1 MKKFAFGKVFFCI
14 FAALKPI
21 AMEDDITKPITDAF
35 YMKLASTSL
44 KFKRYL
50 YDKINWETRL
60 IGIKGARGVG
70 KTTLLLQR
78 IKEYFP
84 KKGEALYVSLD
95 NLWFK
100 THTLEELVAYQYAH
114 GMTHLFLDEVHKYPD
129 WSISIKNLYDT
140 YNDLYIVYTGSSML
154 EIDYSKVDL
163 SRRQTLYTLHGLSLR
178 EYMAFEGALTT
189 EPIALQD
196 LLERHIDIAF
206 DLFQKTK
213 VLKHFSRYLES
224 GYYPF
229 YKDAKKDYLL
239 QLAEVANLVIDTDL
253 PAVEEVTYSTVK
265 KTKVLLMLIA
275 QNLPL
280 MPNINKLTVQLDT
293 SRDLCLKMLYA
304 LDRAELTLLLTEN
317 VKDYKHIITPE
328 KIYLNNTN
336 LMRAL
341 AIKSEIGTVRETFF
355 ANQTSAVATLTMPKK
370 GDFLLDGT
378 HLFEVGGKNK
388 SFDQIK
394 DIPNSYLA
402 IDETE
407 VGYGNRIPLW
417 MFGFLY

>member
-1 MKKFAFGKVFFCI
+1 
-14 FAALKPI
+14 
-21 AMEDDITKPITDAF
+21 MEDDIVKPITDAF
-35 YMKLASTSL
+35 YMKLSATNL

-70 KTTLLLQR
+70 KTTILLQR

-84 KKGEALYVSLD
+84 KKGEVLYVSLD

-100 THTLEELVAYQYAH
+100 THTLEELVAYEYAH
-114 GMTHLFLDEVHKYPD
+114 GVTHLFLDEVHKYPD

-178 EYMAFEGALTT
+178 EYMEFEGVMTT
-189 EPIALQD
+189 EPIALDD
-196 LLERHIDIAF
+196 LLKRHIDIAF

-213 VLKHFSRYLES
+213 VLKHFSNYLES

-304 LDRAELTLLLTEN
+304 LDRAKLIQLLTEN

-370 GDFLLDGT
+370 GDFLINST
-378 HLFEVGGKNK
+378 SLFEVGGQGKKFN
-388 SFDQIK
+388 QIK
-394 DIPNSYLA
+394 DIPNSFLA
-402 IDETE
+402 VDDTE
-407 VGYGNRIPLW
+407 VGFGNRIPLW

>member
-1 MKKFAFGKVFFCI
+1 
-14 FAALKPI
+14 
-21 AMEDDITKPITDAF
+21 MEDDIVKPITDAF
-35 YMKLASTSL
+35 YMKLSTTNL

-70 KTTLLLQR
+70 KTTILLQR

-100 THTLEELVAYQYAH
+100 THTLEELVAYEYAH
-114 GMTHLFLDEVHKYPD
+114 GVTHLFLDEVHKYPD

-154 EIDYSKVDL
+154 EIDHSKVDL

-178 EYMAFEGALTT
+178 EYMEFEGVMTS
-189 EPIALQD
+189 EPIALDD
-196 LLERHIDIAF
+196 LLKHHIDIAF

-213 VLKHFSRYLES
+213 VLKYFSNYLEN

-304 LDRAELTLLLTEN
+304 LDRAKLIQLLTEN
-317 VKDYKHIITPE
+317 VKDYKHIITPK

-370 GDFLLDGT
+370 GDFLINST
-378 HLFEVGGKNK
+378 ILFEVGGQGKK
-388 SFDQIK
+388 FDQIK
-394 DIPNSYLA
+394 DIPNSFLA
-402 IDETE
+402 VDDTE
-407 VGYGNRIPLW
+407 VGFGNRIPLW

>member
-1 MKKFAFGKVFFCI
+1 
-14 FAALKPI
+14 
-21 AMEDDITKPITDAF
+21 MEDDIVKPITDAF
-35 YMKLASTSL
+35 YMKLSATNL

-70 KTTLLLQR
+70 KTTILLQR
-78 IKEYFP
+78 IKEFFP

-100 THTLEELVAYQYAH
+100 THTLEELVAYEYAH
-114 GMTHLFLDEVHKYPD
+114 GVTHLFLDEVHKYPD

-178 EYMAFEGALTT
+178 EYMEFEGVMTT
-189 EPIALQD
+189 EPIALDD
-196 LLERHIDIAF
+196 LLKHHIDIAF

-213 VLKHFSRYLES
+213 VLKHFSNYLEN

-304 LDRAELTLLLTEN
+304 LDRAELVQLLTEN

-341 AIKSEIGTVRETFF
+341 AVKSEIGTVRETFF

-370 GDFLLDGT
+370 GDFLINGMS
-378 HLFEVGGKNK
+378 LFEVGGQGKK
-388 SFDQIK
+388 SDQIK

-402 IDETE
+402 IDDTE

>member
-1 MKKFAFGKVFFCI
+1 
-14 FAALKPI
+14 
-21 AMEDDITKPITDAF
+21 MEDEIVKPITDA
-35 YMKLASTSL
+35 YLMRLSATDL

-70 KTTLLLQR
+70 KTTLMLQH
-78 IKEYFP
+78 IKEHFP
-84 KKGEALYVSLD
+84 KKSEALYVSLD

-100 THTLEELVAYQYAH
+100 THTLEELVAYEYAH
-114 GMTHLFLDEVHKYPD
+114 GV
-129 WSISIKNLYDT
+129 
-140 YNDLYIVYTGSSML
+140 TGSSML
-154 EIDYSKVDL
+154 EIDHSKVDL
-163 SRRQTLYTLHGLSLR
+163 SRRQTLYTLRGLSLR
-178 EYMAFEGALTT
+178 EYMAFEGAMTA
-189 EPIALQD
+189 EPIALND
-196 LLERHIDIAF
+196 LLERHIEIAY
-206 DLFQKTK
+206 DLFQKAK
-213 VLKHFSRYLES
+213 VLKYFSAYLEN

-229 YKDAKKDYLL
+229 YKDAKKDYLI

-253 PAVEEVTYSTVK
+253 PAVEEVTYSTVR
-265 KTKVLLMLIA
+265 KTKTLLMLIA

-280 MPNINKLTVQLDT
+280 MPNVNKLTVQLDT
-293 SRDLCLKMLYA
+293 SRELCLKMLYA
-304 LDRAELTLLLTEN
+304 LDRAELIQLLTEK

-341 AIKSEIGTVRETFF
+341 APRSEIGTVRETFF

-370 GDFLLDGT
+370 GDFLLNGT
-378 HLFEVGGKNK
+378 SLFEVGGQGKK
-388 SFDQIK
+388 FDQIK

-407 VGYGNRIPLW
+407 IGYGNKIPLW

>member
-1 MKKFAFGKVFFCI
+1 MCI
-14 FAALKPI
+14 FAASKRRI
-21 AMEDDITKPITDAF
+21 MEEDFAKTITDA
-35 YMKLASTSL
+35 YYQRLSSTSL

-50 YDKINWETRL
+50 YNKINWETRL
-60 IGIKGARGVG
+60 IGIKGSRGVG
-70 KTTLLLQR
+70 KTTLMLQH
-78 IKEYFP
+78 IKEHFP
-84 KKGEALYVSLD
+84 KKSEALYVSLD

-100 THTLEELVAYQYAH
+100 THTLEELAAYEHAH
-114 GMTHLFLDEVHKYPD
+114 GVTYLFLDEVHKYPD

-140 YNDLYIVYTGSSML
+140 YTDLYIVYTGSSML
-154 EIDYSKVDL
+154 EIDHSRVDL

-178 EYMAFEGALTT
+178 EYMEFEGVLTT
-189 EPIALQD
+189 EPIALND

-213 VLKHFSRYLES
+213 VLKHFADYLER

-253 PAVEEVTYSTVK
+253 PAVEEVTYSTVR
-265 KTKVLLMLIA
+265 KTKTLLMLIA

-293 SRDLCLKMLYA
+293 SRELCLKMLYA
-304 LDRAELTLLLTEN
+304 LDRAELIHLLTEN
-317 VKDYKHIITPE
+317 VKDYKHLITPE

-341 AIKSEIGTVRETFF
+341 AIKSEVGTVRETFF
-355 ANQTSAVATLTMPKK
+355 ANQTSAVTSLTMPKK

-378 HLFEVGGKNK
+378 KLFEVGGQGKKFN
-388 SFDQIK
+388 QVK

-407 VGYGNRIPLW
+407 VGYGNKIPLW

>member
-1 MKKFAFGKVFFCI
+1 
-14 FAALKPI
+14 
-21 AMEDDITKPITDAF
+21 
-35 YMKLASTSL
+35 MKLSATNL

-70 KTTLLLQR
+70 KTTILLQR

-84 KKGEALYVSLD
+84 KKGEVLYVSLD

-100 THTLEELVAYQYAH
+100 THTLEELVAYEYAH
-114 GMTHLFLDEVHKYPD
+114 GVTHLFLDEVHKYPD

-178 EYMAFEGALTT
+178 EYMEFEGVMTT
-189 EPIALQD
+189 EPIALDD
-196 LLERHIDIAF
+196 LLKRHIDIAF

-213 VLKHFSRYLES
+213 VLKHFSNYLES

-304 LDRAELTLLLTEN
+304 LDRAKLIQLLTEN
-317 VKDYKHIITPE
+317 VKDYKHIITPK

-370 GDFLLDGT
+370 GDFLINST
-378 HLFEVGGKNK
+378 SLFEVGGQGKK
-388 SFDQIK
+388 FDQIK
-394 DIPNSYLA
+394 DIPNSFLA
-402 IDETE
+402 VDDTE
-407 VGYGNRIPLW
+407 VGFGNRIPLW

>member
-1 MKKFAFGKVFFCI
+1 
-14 FAALKPI
+14 
-21 AMEDDITKPITDAF
+21 MEDDIVKPITDAF
-35 YMKLASTSL
+35 YMKLSATNL

-70 KTTLLLQR
+70 KTTILLQR

-100 THTLEELVAYQYAH
+100 THTLEELVAYEYAH
-114 GMTHLFLDEVHKYPD
+114 GITHLFLDEVHKYPD

-154 EIDYSKVDL
+154 EIDYSKVYL

-178 EYMAFEGALTT
+178 EYMEFEGVMTT
-189 EPIALQD
+189 EPIALDD
-196 LLERHIDIAF
+196 LLKHHIDIAF

-213 VLKHFSRYLES
+213 VLKYFSNYLEN

-304 LDRAELTLLLTEN
+304 LDRAELIQLLTEN
-317 VKDYKHIITPE
+317 IKDYKHIITPE

-341 AIKSEIGTVRETFF
+341 AVKSEIGTVRETFF

-370 GDFLLDGT
+370 GDFLINGT
-378 HLFEVGGKNK
+378 SLFEVGGQGKK
-388 SFDQIK
+388 FDQIK

-402 IDETE
+402 VDDTE
-407 VGYGNRIPLW
+407 VGFGNRIPLW

>member
-1 MKKFAFGKVFFCI
+1 
-14 FAALKPI
+14 
-21 AMEDDITKPITDAF
+21 MEDDIVKPITDAF
-35 YMKLASTSL
+35 YMKLSATSL

-70 KTTLLLQR
+70 KTTILLQR

-100 THTLEELVAYQYAH
+100 THTLEELVAYEYAH
-114 GMTHLFLDEVHKYPD
+114 GVTRLFLDEVHKYPD
-129 WSISIKNLYDT
+129 WSITIKNLYDT

-154 EIDYSKVDL
+154 EIDHSKVDL

-178 EYMAFEGALTT
+178 EYMEFEGVLTT
-189 EPIALQD
+189 DPIALDD
-196 LLERHIDIAF
+196 LLKYHIDIAF

-213 VLKHFSRYLES
+213 VLKQFSNYLES

-265 KTKVLLMLIA
+265 KTKVLLIPHTILKA
-275 QNLPL
+275 RTKAKSKRN
-280 MPNINKLTVQLDT
+280 NYTKSNKLTVQLDT

-317 VKDYKHIITPE
+317 VKDYKHMIAPE

-336 LMRAL
+336 IMRAL
-341 AIKSEIGTVRETFF
+341 AVKSEIGTVRETFF
-355 ANQTSAVATLTMPKK
+355 ANQTSAVANLTMPKK

-378 HLFEVGGKNK
+378 NLFEVGGQGKK
-388 SFDQIK
+388 FDQIK

-402 IDETE
+402 VDDTE
-407 VGYGNRIPLW
+407 VGFGNRIPLW

>member
-1 MKKFAFGKVFFCI
+1 
-14 FAALKPI
+14 
-21 AMEDDITKPITDAF
+21 MEDDFAKTITDA
-35 YMKLASTSL
+35 YYQRLSSTNL

-60 IGIKGARGVG
+60 IGIKGSRGVG
-70 KTTLLLQR
+70 KTTLMLQH
-78 IKEYFP
+78 IKEHFP
-84 KKGEALYVSLD
+84 KKSEALYVSLD

-100 THTLEELVAYQYAH
+100 THTLEDLVAYEHAH
-114 GMTHLFLDEVHKYPD
+114 GVTHLFLDEVHKYPD

-140 YNDLYIVYTGSSML
+140 YTDLYIVYTGSSML
-154 EIDYSKVDL
+154 EIDHSRVDL

-178 EYMAFEGALTT
+178 EYMEFEGVLTT
-189 EPIALQD
+189 EPFALND
-196 LLERHIDIAF
+196 LLERHVDIAF
-206 DLFQKTK
+206 DLFQKAK
-213 VLKHFSRYLES
+213 VLKHFADYLER

-253 PAVEEVTYSTVK
+253 PAVEDVTYSTVR
-265 KTKVLLMLIA
+265 KTKTLLMLIA

-293 SRDLCLKMLYA
+293 SRELCLKMLYA
-304 LDRAELTLLLTEN
+304 LDRAELIQLLTEN
-317 VKDYKHIITPE
+317 VKDYKHLITPE

-378 HLFEVGGKNK
+378 TLFEVGGQGKK
-388 SFDQIK
+388 FDQIK

-407 VGYGNRIPLW
+407 IGYGNKIPLW

>member
-1 MKKFAFGKVFFCI
+1 
-14 FAALKPI
+14 
-21 AMEDDITKPITDAF
+21 MEDDIVKPITDAF
-35 YMKLASTSL
+35 YMKLSTTNL

-70 KTTLLLQR
+70 KTTILLQR

-84 KKGEALYVSLD
+84 KKGEVLYVSLD

-100 THTLEELVAYQYAH
+100 THTLEELVAYEYAH
-114 GMTHLFLDEVHKYPD
+114 GVTHLFLDEVHKYPD

-154 EIDYSKVDL
+154 EIDYSTVDL

-178 EYMAFEGALTT
+178 EYMEFEGVMTT
-189 EPIALQD
+189 EPIALDD
-196 LLERHIDIAF
+196 LLKRHIDIAF

-213 VLKHFSRYLES
+213 VLKHFSNYLES

-304 LDRAELTLLLTEN
+304 LDRAELIQLLTEN

-370 GDFLLDGT
+370 GDFLINST
-378 HLFEVGGKNK
+378 SLFEVGGQGKK
-388 SFDQIK
+388 FDQIK
-394 DIPNSYLA
+394 DIPNSFLA
-402 IDETE
+402 VDDTE
-407 VGYGNRIPLW
+407 VGFGNRIPLW

>member
-1 MKKFAFGKVFFCI
+1 
-14 FAALKPI
+14 
-21 AMEDDITKPITDAF
+21 MEDDIVKPITDAF
-35 YMKLASTSL
+35 YMKLSATNL

-70 KTTLLLQR
+70 KTTILLQR

-84 KKGEALYVSLD
+84 KKGEVLYVSLD

-100 THTLEELVAYQYAH
+100 THTLEELVAYEYAH
-114 GMTHLFLDEVHKYPD
+114 GVTHLFLDEVHKYPD

-178 EYMAFEGALTT
+178 EYMEFEGVMTT
-189 EPIALQD
+189 EPIALDD
-196 LLERHIDIAF
+196 LLKRHIDIAF

-213 VLKHFSRYLES
+213 VLKHFSNYLES

-304 LDRAELTLLLTEN
+304 LDRAKLIQLLTEN
-317 VKDYKHIITPE
+317 VKDYKHIITPK

-370 GDFLLDGT
+370 GDFLINST
-378 HLFEVGGKNK
+378 SLFEIGGQGKK
-388 SFDQIK
+388 FDQIK
-394 DIPNSYLA
+394 DIPNSFLA
-402 IDETE
+402 VDDTE
-407 VGYGNRIPLW
+407 VGFGNRIPLW

>member
-1 MKKFAFGKVFFCI
+1 
-14 FAALKPI
+14 
-21 AMEDDITKPITDAF
+21 MEDDFLKPITDA
-35 YMKLASTSL
+35 YRMKLSTTDL

-60 IGIKGARGVG
+60 IGIKGSRGVG
-70 KTTLLLQR
+70 KTTLMLQH
-78 IKEYFP
+78 IKEHFP
-84 KKGEALYVSLD
+84 KKSEALYVSLD

-100 THTLEELVAYQYAH
+100 THTLEELVAYEYAH
-114 GMTHLFLDEVHKYPD
+114 GVTHLFLDEVHKYPD

-140 YNDLYIVYTGSSML
+140 YTDLYIVYTGSSML
-154 EIDYSKVDL
+154 EIDNSKVDL

-178 EYMAFEGALTT
+178 EYMEFEGALTT
-189 EPIALQD
+189 EPIALDD
-196 LLERHIDIAF
+196 LLEHHEEIAF

-213 VLKHFSRYLES
+213 VLKHFSAYLEN

-253 PAVEEVTYSTVK
+253 PAVEDVTYNTVR
-265 KTKVLLMLIA
+265 KTKTLLMLIA

-293 SRDLCLKMLYA
+293 SRELCLKMLYA

-317 VKDYKHIITPE
+317 IKDYKHLITPE

-378 HLFEVGGKNK
+378 TLFEVGGQGKK
-388 SFDQIK
+388 FDQIK

-407 VGYGNRIPLW
+407 VGYGNKIPLW

>member
-1 MKKFAFGKVFFCI
+1 
-14 FAALKPI
+14 
-21 AMEDDITKPITDAF
+21 MEDDIVKPITDAF
-35 YMKLASTSL
+35 YMKLSTTNL

-70 KTTLLLQR
+70 KTTILLQR

-100 THTLEELVAYQYAH
+100 THTLEELVAYEYAH
-114 GMTHLFLDEVHKYPD
+114 GVTHLFLDEVHKYPD

-178 EYMAFEGALTT
+178 EYMEFEGVMTT
-189 EPIALQD
+189 EPIALDD
-196 LLERHIDIAF
+196 LLKRHIDIAF

-213 VLKHFSRYLES
+213 VLKHFSNYLES

-304 LDRAELTLLLTEN
+304 LDRAKLIQLLTEN
-317 VKDYKHIITPE
+317 VKDYKHIITPK

-370 GDFLLDGT
+370 GDFLLNGT
-378 HLFEVGGKNK
+378 SLFEVGGQGKK
-388 SFDQIK
+388 FDQIK
-394 DIPNSYLA
+394 DIPNSFLA
-402 IDETE
+402 VDDTE
-407 VGYGNRIPLW
+407 VGFGNRIPLW